1 MCTTTFSSAK
11 TLTAMKHWNH
21 ELNEFHLS
29 DQISLTV
36 GYQLA
41 VPYRVNIELVHED
54 NKLTAVVR

>member
-1 MCTTTFSSAK
+1 
-11 TLTAMKHWNH
+11 MKHWNH